1 MQYVGTIRHAKKWD
15 TQDNCPLKDMYQIP
29 VVEYINANWVVTLS
43 LDKQVIMTAI
53 FVTVGSN
60 CSNVTTNGRAAYTN
74 IENNEL
80 KKMNEYENIAKGTT
94 DPGVDYFDQ

>member
-1 MQYVGTIRHAKKWD
+1 M
-15 TQDNCPLKDMYQIP
+15 
-29 VVEYINANWVVTLS
+29 TLS

-74 IENNEL
+74 IESNEL
-80 KKMNEYENIAKGTT
+80 KITSPGSEPFRVESNVNDIAKL
-94 DPGVDYFDQ
+94 